1 MKIIVLCTGN
11 SCRSQI
17 AEGLLKS
24 KYPDYEIHSAGTKPE
39 LNVNPYAIRAMK
51 DVNIDISNNYP
62 KLVDD
67 FVDQEFDYVLTV
79 CDSANEI
86 CPTFHNAKNK
96 IHNSI
101 KKPAGLITKVFQ
113 IFNNGINDRRSN
125 KLKSIRYFIFH
136 IFNFID

>member
-24 KYPDYEIHSAGTKPE
+24 KFPAYEIHSAGTKPE
-39 LNVNPYAIRAMK
+39 INVNPYAIRAMK
-51 DVNIDISNNYP
+51 EINIDISDNYP

-67 FVDQEFDYVLTV
+67 FVDQDFDYVLTV

-96 IHNSI
+96 IHNSCLLYTS
-101 KKPAGLITKVFQ
+101 PSPRDCT
-113 IFNNGINDRRSN
+113 
-125 KLKSIRYFIFH
+125 
-136 IFNFID
+136 

>member
-39 LNVNPYAIRAMK
+39 INVNPYAIRAMK
-51 DVNIDISNNYP
+51 DSNIDISNNYP

-67 FVDQEFDYVLTV
+67 LLTV

-96 IHNSI
+96 IHNSFEDPSKDSYESDEHAMEI
-101 KKPAGLITKVFQ
+101 YNQTVKDI
-113 IFNNGINDRRSN
+113 SN
-125 KLKSIRYFIFH
+125 WIEQLEF
-136 IFNFID
+136 